1 MVKNKIYNISNFYTL
16 LWCIYYFLG
25 ATTTDGSLL
34 GQISLFAVLSI
45 SLCCMFQCLAN
56 FKLPLFFKALHFLL
70 IMFTIY
76 GIYRLIPGTEIF
88 LGKVAVPR
96 HEYLKNILI
105 SLLPI
110 YTYYYF
116 TIKGYITEEWFRR
129 WLWVFVG
136 IAIYSFFCYSLKLF
150 STEIE
155 IDEVSDFDFTNNTA
169 YIFVSILP
177 VLVFYR
183 RYPYIQYL
191 LFFLISTFILFAL
204 KRGAIIILLICLL
217 FYFKKTKLN
226 ISARTKFYYT
236 FFVLLLVIIGIIG
249 LYFFINNN
257 NYIIERYNETISGDS
272 SGRDMLFSKLIAY
285 FFGQVSIISDH
296 ANLLT
301 FLLGNGANATIT
313 IAGKNAHNDWLEI
326 LINQGLVG
334 GLLFAYFWYVF
345 FRTCKIAYN
354 SGKPDEIGLALIIIF
369 IICITKTFFS
379 MSINDM
385 NIYITSVLGY
395 CLCRMHK
402 RSNELS
408 SV

>member
-1 MVKNKIYNISNFYTL
+1 MVKNQIYNISNLYTL
-16 LWCIYYFLG
+16 LWCIYYFQG

-45 SLCCMFQCLAN
+45 SLCCMFHCLAN

-70 IMFTIY
+70 IMFSIY

-129 WLWVFVG
+129 WSWIFVG
-136 IAIYSFFCYSLKLF
+136 IAIYSFFSYSLKRF

-169 YIFVSILP
+169 YIFLSILP
-177 VLVFYR
+177 ALVFYR
-183 RYPYIQYL
+183 RYPFIQYL
-191 LFFLISTFILFAL
+191 LFFLISTFVLFAL
-204 KRGAIIILLICLL
+204 KRGAIIIMLICLL
-217 FYFKKTKLN
+217 FYFRKTKLK
-226 ISARTKFYYT
+226 ISAKAKFYYRV
-236 FFVLLLVIIGIIG
+236 FVLLLVLIGVIG
-249 LYFFINNN
+249 LYFFIKNNN
-257 NYIIERYNETISGDS
+257 FIIERYNDTVSGDS
-272 SGRDMLFSKLIAY
+272 SGRDMLFSKLILY
-285 FFGQVSIISDH
+285 FFDQISIFSDH
-296 ANLLT
+296 ANLLA
-301 FLLGNGANATIT
+301 FLFGNGANATIT
-313 IAGKNAHNDWLEI
+313 IVGKNAHNDWLEI

-354 SGKPDEIGLALIIIF
+354 RGKTDEIGLSLTIIF
-369 IICITKTFFS
+369 ITCFTKTFFS
-379 MSINDM
+379 MSITDM
-385 NIYITSVLGY
+385 NIYMTSVLGY
-395 CLCRMHK
+395 CLCRMQQK
-402 RSNELS
+402 K
-408 SV
+408 